1 MVSQTKHSNGCSILK
16 YSLYII
22 QRRIIC
28 SIQAGYIA
36 EDHAH
41 DVHEFLSFLVL
52 STVFPYY

>member
-1 MVSQTKHSNGCSILK
+1 MVSQTKQSNGCSILK

-36 EDHAH
+36 EDHTMYMN
-41 DVHEFLSFLVL
+41 F
-52 STVFPYY
+52 